1 MLYFAYGSNLDP
13 EQMRSRCPSHRVV
26 GLAEL
31 RDHRLV
37 FPLFSQVWNGGVA
50 SVQPA
55 HGSSVWGVVYDV
67 SESELAVLDGFEGFR
82 GAGDQH
88 NVYDR
93 ETVLVELTRAD
104 DGSFPRRVRAL
115 MYVARPSNPSPP
127 SARYLE
133 TILRGAIQDQ
143 DALHLVRDHEAD
155 HPIKKV
161 SQRKPSSL
169 RNAGAGSRA
178 SPKLVLLSRS
188 DEHSAPDG
196 SWRMF

>member
-37 FPLFSQVWNGGVA
+37 FPLFSQVWSGGVA

-133 TILRGAIQDQ
+133 TILRGARHHRLPDDYI
-143 DALHLVRDHEAD
+143 ARLAATPVRAEE
-155 HPIKKV
+155 KETT
-161 SQRKPSSL
+161 
-169 RNAGAGSRA
+169 G
-178 SPKLVLLSRS
+178 
-188 DEHSAPDG
+188 
-196 SWRMF
+196 